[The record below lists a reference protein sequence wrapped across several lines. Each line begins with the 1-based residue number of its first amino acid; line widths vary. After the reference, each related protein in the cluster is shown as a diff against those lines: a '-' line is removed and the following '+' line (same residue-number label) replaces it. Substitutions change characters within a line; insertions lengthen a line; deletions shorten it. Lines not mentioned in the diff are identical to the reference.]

1 MITTENYKLYK
12 YEELPNVSGIYCLEN
27 NINKKRY
34 IGQSQNIK
42 ERIRN
47 HFKSNDNLYIHR
59 AIQKY
64 GKDNFNIYI
73 LEICELS
80 ELSELEIYYIKKFN
94 ALEQGYNLTEGGEG
108 HRGICLTEEHKQAIS
123 EKNSKETWGYNFKEK
138 WFIKANSREKMSEL
152 LQEKGYDINRFNI
165 SDAIRLRSYSKDFTF
180 GNTKS
185 EALEI
190 SNKIVPP
197 EEVNIYLYNYKTDKY
212 SELLFTY
219 SDIEKYIRNNG
230 YELSNGHAWSALH
243 KNNKHIK
250 DFIWGKTKEE
260 IQKKL
265 EESGLVTYVFYFPLN
280 IILKFTESITEISN
294 VLKERFDV
302 YITRTAISKIKL
314 GKQKQSKGFTFGN
327 SLKQLI
333 NNIYNISIEQS
344 KTILNLAKE
353 NNLLNSQE
361 LIEWQD
367 QLNFISVDY

>member
-1 MITTENYKLYK
+1 MPDLSRRGGVMNMVSMKDISAVCGVSIATVSKALNNHKDIGEDTKEHIRQVAKELGY
-12 YEELPNVSGIYCLEN
+12 LPNSAAKTLKTNRTHNLGVLFSDEGRSGLTHDYFSHVLD
-27 NINKKRY
+27 
-34 IGQSQNIK
+34 S
-42 ERIRN
+42 
-47 HFKSNDNLYIHR
+47 FKST
-59 AIQKY
+59 A
-64 GKDNFNIYI
+64 
-73 LEICELS
+73 E
-80 ELSELEIYYIKKFN
+80 
-94 ALEQGYNLTEGGEG
+94 
-108 HRGICLTEEHKQAIS
+108 
-123 EKNSKETWGYNFKEK
+123 
-138 WFIKANSREKMSEL
+138 
-152 LQEKGYDINRFNI
+152 EKGYDINRFNI

-294 VLKERFDV
+294 ILKERFDI

>member
-1 MITTENYKLYK
+1 M
-12 YEELPNVSGIYCLEN
+12 
-27 NINKKRY
+27 
-34 IGQSQNIK
+34 
-42 ERIRN
+42 
-47 HFKSNDNLYIHR
+47 
-59 AIQKY
+59 
-64 GKDNFNIYI
+64 
-73 LEICELS
+73 
-80 ELSELEIYYIKKFN
+80 
-94 ALEQGYNLTEGGEG
+94 
-108 HRGICLTEEHKQAIS
+108 
-123 EKNSKETWGYNFKEK
+123 
-138 WFIKANSREKMSEL
+138 
-152 LQEKGYDINRFNI
+152 
-165 SDAIRLRSYSKDFTF
+165 
-180 GNTKS
+180 
-185 EALEI
+185 
-190 SNKIVPP
+190 
-197 EEVNIYLYNYKTDKY
+197 
-212 SELLFTY
+212 
-219 SDIEKYIRNNG
+219 
-230 YELSNGHAWSALH
+230 
-243 KNNKHIK
+243 
-250 DFIWGKTKEE
+250 GKTKEE